1 VHVGYLCNA
10 PQKSKHQGKNFMT
23 KVDFWED
30 HVISTA
36 KVLTQIKGFPT
47 SNENDSCLVNPMNL
61 KARNIEAYPR
71 L

>member
-1 VHVGYLCNA
+1 
-10 PQKSKHQGKNFMT
+10 MT